1 MKTIK
6 LLSMELENFKGIKNF
21 SLVLNGNSV
30 NVYGDNAVGKS
41 TLFDG
46 FVWLLFDKDSH
57 NDKDFS
63 IKTLNANGNE
73 LHNLNHSVQGL
84 FEVDGTEVELK
95 KVYKEVW
102 TRKRGSAE
110 STFTGHETDYYIDG
124 VPKKKKEYTEFVDSI
139 VKEDLFKLITSPTF
153 FNEQLKWKDRRDIL
167 LTISGDVTD
176 EEVFA
181 TNKEVAALPILL
193 KGRAIDDH
201 RKVIAERRKKINE
214 ELLTIPVRID
224 EITKSI
230 PESNENLDELKGE
243 VAGIQLQIDQAN
255 NQINNIRNGN
265 SVKEKEL
272 HITEL
277 TQTLR
282 TFEHEFL
289 NEETKELR
297 EKQAKWQEAEQN
309 VLFGQ
314 REIQKH
320 EEEIKWVNENIQ
332 KLDRQM
338 EELRNR
344 WNSID
349 QERFEFHGNTECPT
363 CGQALQKERV
373 DEVKQKALEAFNL
386 NKSNRL
392 QAISAEGNALK
403 ERKLSLEDDLH
414 IQTGNLEKSRLIF
427 IDLMH
432 DEQNLANELDGLE
445 SNVKD
450 VKEESEY
457 KKLHA
462 QIDELKSA
470 IQSEKEELVEVVQG
484 IESEIAD
491 LRSEMREKNTVIA
504 AQANVENLKARIQE
518 LTENESLLAAE
529 FQKLDHELHLTEE
542 FIRAKVDLLTD
553 KINGK
558 FKLANFKLFENQIN
572 GGLQEVCET
581 TYNGVDYSSLN
592 NAMRINVGLDII
604 QTLSEHYGIYAP
616 IFVDNAEAV
625 TKLNAIDTQIV
636 SLIVSEQDKTLRVE
650 ESQ

>member
-57 NDKDFS
+57 NVKDFS

-84 FEVDGTEVELK
+84 FEIDGTEVELK

-102 TRKRGSAE
+102 TRKRGSTE

-176 EEVFA
+176 EEVYA
-181 TNKEVAALPILL
+181 TNKELAALPILL
-193 KGRAIDDH
+193 KGRTIDDH

-230 PESNENLDELKGE
+230 PESNENLEELKGE

-272 HITEL
+272 QITEL

-282 TFEHEFL
+282 TFEQEFS

-297 EKQAKWQEAEQN
+297 EKQAKWQEARQN
-309 VLFGQ
+309 VQFAK
-314 REIQKH
+314 REVEKYEQ
-320 EEEIKWVNENIQ
+320 EIKWSNDSIENIE
-332 KLDRQM
+332 RQLV
-338 EELRNR
+338 ELRNR

-363 CGQALQKERV
+363 CGQALQGERV
-373 DEVKQKALEAFNL
+373 EEVKQKALEAFNL

-392 QAISAEGNALK
+392 LAISEEGK
-403 ERKLSLEDDLH
+403 RITERKLPIEEGLQNHTENLAKSQQILADLVD
-414 IQTGNLEKSRLIF
+414 S
-427 IDLMH
+427 
-432 DEQNLANELDGLE
+432 EQNLANELESLK
-445 SNVKD
+445 SNVRD
-450 VKEESEY
+450 VKEEPEY
-457 KKLHA
+457 KNLQI
-462 QIDELKSA
+462 QIDELKAST
-470 IQSEKEELVEVVQG
+470 QSEKEELEEVVQG
-484 IESEIAD
+484 IESEIGD
-491 LRSEMREKNTVIA
+491 LRSEMREKNAVIA
-504 AQANVENLKARIQE
+504 AQANVENLKARIQD
-518 LTENESLLAAE
+518 LTDNESLLAAE

-581 TYNGVDYSSLN
+581 TYNGVGYSSLN
-592 NAMRINVGLDII
+592 NAMRINAGLDII

-650 ESQ
+650 EAQ